1 MDSRAGL
8 LSAALALFAR
18 RGYDAVGV
26 QEIAESAGVAKP
38 TLYHFFGSKQGLL
51 EALFDECA
59 SRLDEQVESAS
70 EYFGDLPFTLD
81 RIAAAYVPF
90 ARQEPVFYR
99 LELALSSA
107 PPDSVG
113 YQIAARHYSRRLGII
128 EGVFIKAVRQH
139 GNMRGRHQRYALSF
153 VGIIN
158 LYVSLQL
165 NERLII
171 TDRVRHEM
179 IHQFSHGI
187 YS

>member
-8 LSAALALFAR
+8 ISAALALFAR

-26 QEIAESAGVAKP
+26 QEVAERAGVAKP

-51 EALFDECA
+51 EALFDEYA
-59 SRLDEQVESAS
+59 SRLDKQVESAA
-70 EYFGDLPFTLD
+70 EYFGDLPLTLD
-81 RIAAAYVPF
+81 RIAAAYVEF

-99 LELALSSA
+99 LELALHSA
-107 PPDSVG
+107 PPDSIG
-113 YQIAARHYSRRLGII
+113 YQIATRHYSRRLATI

-139 GNMRGRHQRYALSF
+139 GNMRGRHQRYALSL

-171 TDRVRHEM
+171 TDRVCHEM
-179 IHQFSHGI
+179 VHQFSHGI

>member
-8 LSAALALFAR
+8 ICAALGLFAR
-18 RGYDAVGV
+18 RGYDGVGV
-26 QEIAESAGVAKP
+26 QEIAQSAGVAKP

-51 EALFDECA
+51 EAIFDEYA
-59 SRLDEQVESAS
+59 SRLDHEVESAA
-70 EYFGDLPFTLD
+70 EYFVDLPLTLD
-81 RIAAAYVPF
+81 RIATAYVEF
-90 ARQEPVFYR
+90 ARQEPIFYR
-99 LELALSSA
+99 LELALHSA
-107 PPDSVG
+107 PPDSIG
-113 YQIAARHYSRRLGII
+113 YQIATRHYARRLGIV

-139 GNMRGRHQRYALSF
+139 GNMRGRHQRYALSL

>member
-8 LSAALALFAR
+8 VSAALALFAR

-26 QEIAESAGVAKP
+26 QEIAQSAGVAKP

-51 EALFDECA
+51 EALFDEYA
-59 SRLDEQVESAS
+59 SRLDKQVETAA
-70 EYFGDLPFTLD
+70 EYSGDLPLTLD
-81 RIAAAYVPF
+81 RVAAAYVGF

-99 LELALSSA
+99 LELALHSA
-107 PPDSVG
+107 PLDSVS
-113 YQIAARHYSRRLGII
+113 YQVAARHYSRRLAII

-139 GNMRGRHQRYALSF
+139 GNMRGRHQRYALSLI
-153 VGIIN
+153 GIIN

-171 TDRVRHEM
+171 TDRVRREM
-179 IHQFSHGI
+179 LHQFSHGI